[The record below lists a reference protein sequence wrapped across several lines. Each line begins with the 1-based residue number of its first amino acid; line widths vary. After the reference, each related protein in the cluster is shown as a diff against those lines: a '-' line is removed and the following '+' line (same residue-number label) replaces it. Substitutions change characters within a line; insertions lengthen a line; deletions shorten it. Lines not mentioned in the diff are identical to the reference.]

1 MELKQDNRPLTAKF
15 TAISATRI
23 VADNGTKCMN
33 FEAGET
39 LNVHRDLFAAAIRE
53 GLVPEGSLELQKP
66 TPVERKSTEEE
77 AADQVLEAVKELVA
91 RGNPADFT
99 QLGKPR
105 TASVKKLVDC
115 EFTGAEVQRAFE
127 QAMFEVE
134 QGGNESTEH
143 SEPSSSDTE

>member
-1 MELKQDNRPLTAKF
+1 MESQAMEF
-15 TAISATRI
+15 TAITETRI

-33 FEAGET
+33 FEAGQT
-39 LNVHRDLFAAAIRE
+39 RFVHKDLYSAAINA
-53 GLVPEGSLELQKP
+53 GLVPVGRVP
-66 TPVERKSTEEE
+66 DVEAEASPPPKKSGEEIVAE
-77 AADQVLEAVKELVA
+77 KVLEAVQTLVA

-115 EFTGAEVQRAFE
+115 EFTAMDVERAFE

-134 QGGNESTEH
+134 QRGDESTE
-143 SEPSSSDTE
+143 SPESNSSDSE

>member
-1 MELKQDNRPLTAKF
+1 MELMSQKF
-15 TAISATRI
+15 TAIESTRI

-39 LNVHRDLFAAAIRE
+39 LDVHRDLFTAAIRA
-53 GLVPEGSLELQKP
+53 GLVPEGKLEP
-66 TPVERKSTEEE
+66 EEPAPVARKSTEDET
-77 AADQVLEAVKELVA
+77 ADQVLDAVKILVA

-115 EFTGAEVQRAFE
+115 HFTGADIQRAFE

-134 QGGNESTEH
+134 QDGNDSEEH
-143 SEPSSSDTE
+143 PEPSSSAAE